1 MSELDILT
9 TIWLVILLV
18 PLLVGIRMVTKRD

>member
-9 TIWLVILLV
+9 TIWLVILMV
-18 PLLVGIRMVTKRD
+18 PLLYGIHLVTKRD